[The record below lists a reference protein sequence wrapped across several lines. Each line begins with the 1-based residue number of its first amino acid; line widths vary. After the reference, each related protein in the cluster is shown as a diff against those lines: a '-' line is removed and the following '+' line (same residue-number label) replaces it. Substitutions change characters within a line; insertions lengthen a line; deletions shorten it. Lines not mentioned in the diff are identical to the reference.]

1 MPQTCP
7 KCSRIN
13 PAEALFC
20 FQDGV
25 PLRALDA
32 RVDRVDPGSWPF
44 PVPFVFPSGVTCF
57 TFDQLALACVNDWPT
72 AVELVRRRFFSS
84 FLLRLGRADLA
95 QDAKEAARYP
105 DPDRGLDRF
114 VTRLP
119 AGSLTPPQLVVDPGK
134 INLGQLQAGVD
145 RKIELRLANR
155 GSGLLF
161 GSVSCEGT
169 PWLAVGEGHGVSGK
183 VFQFL
188 SDAVLPVQVRGQQL
202 RACTS
207 PIQGRLIIQ
216 SNGGNAVVQVTA
228 EVPIVPFRE
237 GVLAGAKSPRQVAE
251 KSRANPKGAAAL
263 FEKGAVA
270 AWYRENGWDYP

>member
-20 FQDGV
+20 FQDGI

-32 RVDRVDPGSWPF
+32 RVDRVDPGSRPF
-44 PVPFVFPSGVTCF
+44 PVPFVFPPGVTCQ
-57 TFDQLALACVNDWPT
+57 TFDQLALACINDWPA
-72 AVELVRRRFFSS
+72 AVA
-84 FLLRLGRADLA
+84 LLRQGFFGGFLSGLGRDDLA
-95 QDAKEAARYP
+95 QDARQAARYP
-105 DPDRGLDRF
+105 DPDRGLDRLLA
-114 VTRLP
+114 RLP
-119 AGSLTPPQLVVDPGK
+119 ARSLTPAKLVVEPRK
-134 INLGQLQAGVD
+134 INLGLLQAGVD
-145 RKIELRLANR
+145 RKMELRLANQ

-188 SDAVLPVQVRGQQL
+188 SDAVLPVQVRGQHL
-202 RACTS
+202 RAGS
-207 PIQGRLIIQ
+207 KPIQGRLTIQ
-216 SNGGNAVVQVTA
+216 SNGGSEVVHVTA

-251 KSRANPKGAAAL
+251 RSKDNPKEAAAL

-270 AWYRENGWDYP
+270 RWY